1 MTELEKVAAQISE
14 IITSFYFPLSVV
26 QDVEKRL
33 SDCHEVGYAK
43 QQLRYLKN
51 VKHAMLNKEQKP

>member
-14 IITSFYFPLSVV
+14 IITSFDFPLSVV

-33 SDCHEVGYAK
+33 SDCHDIGYAK
-43 QQLRYLKN
+43 QQLRYLQN
-51 VKHAMLNKEQKP
+51 VKNSMLEKRK

>member
-33 SDCHEVGYAK
+33 SDCHDIGYAK

-51 VKHAMLNKEQKP
+51 VKNSMLEKRK

>member
-14 IITSFYFPLSVV
+14 IFTSFDFPLSVV

-33 SDCHEVGYAK
+33 SDCHDIGYAK
-43 QQLRYLKN
+43 QQLRYLQN
-51 VKHAMLNKEQKP
+51 VKNSMLEKRK